1 MAHDEPA
8 MMRSRCG
15 ATWPKTRASDPAW
28 RMGYTGAVIRRCLV
42 PSLMVAVVA
51 VVGVSSRALFA
62 QGADA
67 ADEDEADAADEADDA
82 PGPSLSDAGATG
94 CAAPRVRVDRD
105 GRCCL
110 PGQRWRG
117 DRCAGAVTSCAPG
130 ESLSA
135 AGVCARRAARDGGAR
150 TATFEAPAVTAPA
163 GMVRVPGGVFQA
175 GALTLEVGPFLI
187 DRAEVTV
194 GAYQRC
200 VDEGVCEAPVDPFG
214 QMRRP
219 ELPVVNV
226 THAMAVTYCGWAG
239 GRLPSA
245 AEWLLAARGYEPRR
259 FPWGERAAH
268 CGLARLAGCGEGAGA
283 PGGLAADRS
292 EFGLVDVVGNVSEW
306 TLDGP
311 LAPRPAGGVLRD
323 PVGGSADGRVMVRG
337 GSFLSPA
344 TEAEL
349 SRATA
354 VDAREARVD
363 RGMRC
368 ARGI

>member
-1 MAHDEPA
+1 MTHDEPA
-8 MMRSRCG
+8 LMRSRGG
-15 ATWPKTRASDPAW
+15 ALWPKSRASYPAG

-42 PSLMVAVVA
+42 PSLVVAVVA

-62 QGADA
+62 QDA
-67 ADEDEADAADEADDA
+67 GDDEVDADEVEVRPAM
-82 PGPSLSDAGATG
+82 SDAGVSG
-94 CAAPRVRVDRD
+94 CAPPRVRVDRD
-105 GRCCL
+105 GRCCR

-117 DRCAGAVTSCAPG
+117 GACAGAVTSCAPG
-130 ESLSA
+130 ESLTV
-135 AGVCARRAARDGGAR
+135 AGVCARRAARDGGTR
-150 TATFEAPAVTAPA
+150 TAPFESPAVTAPA

-175 GALTLEVGPFLI
+175 GALTLEVGPFFV

-200 VDEGVCEAPVDPFG
+200 VDEGVCESPVDPFG

-226 THAMAVTYCGWAG
+226 THAMAAAYCGWAG
-239 GRLPSA
+239 GRLPTA
-245 AEWLLAARGYEPRR
+245 AEWLLAARGYETRR

-268 CGLARLAGCGEGAGA
+268 CGLARLAGCGEGALA
-283 PGGLAADRS
+283 PGGVTADRS

-311 LAPRPAGGVLRD
+311 LAPRPSGGVLRD
-323 PVGGSADGRVMVRG
+323 PVGSSPDGRAMVRG
-337 GSFLSPA
+337 GSFLSPS

-354 VDAREARVD
+354 VDGREARVD

>member
-1 MAHDEPA
+1 M
-8 MMRSRCG
+8 
-15 ATWPKTRASDPAW
+15 
-28 RMGYTGAVIRRCLV
+28 IRRSLV
-42 PSLMVAVVA
+42 PSLFVAVVA

-62 QGADA
+62 QG
-67 ADEDEADAADEADDA
+67 DDA
-82 PGPSLSDAGATG
+82 RVEAEGDDDEEDAPRPSVTDAGVTG

-110 PGQRWRG
+110 PGQRWRAG
-117 DRCAGAVTSCAPG
+117 RCDGAVTSCAPG
-130 ESLSA
+130 ESPTA
-135 AGVCARRAARDGGAR
+135 AGVCARRAARDAGTTTTR
-150 TATFEAPAVTAPA
+150 FEAAATPAPS

-175 GALTLEVGPFLI
+175 GALTLEVGPFAI
-187 DRAEVTV
+187 DRTEVTV

-200 VDEGVCEAPVDPFG
+200 VDDGVCTAPVDPFG

-226 THAMAVTYCGWAG
+226 THAMAATYCGWAG

-268 CGLARLAGCGEGAGA
+268 CGLARLAGCGEGALA
-283 PGGLAADRS
+283 PGSVAADRS
-292 EFGLVDVVGNVSEW
+292 ELGLVDVVGNVSEW

-323 PVGGSADGRVMVRG
+323 PVGASADGRVMARG
-337 GSFLSPA
+337 GSFLSPPA
-344 TEAEL
+344 EAEL
-349 SRATA
+349 SRATV
-354 VDAREARVD
+354 VDGREARVD

-368 ARGI
+368 ARGL